1 MDSLN
6 FHHLRYFWTVARE
19 GSLRQAA
26 EKLHI
31 SPPSISAQIGELEAA
46 LGEKLFRRT
55 GRTNVLTDSG
65 QIALRYADELFGL
78 GRELHAALR
87 QQPTTQALRLHVGV
101 ADSFPKLVTQQILQ
115 PVFAMPRVIHVICR
129 EGKVVDL
136 LGQLAAHRLD
146 VVLSDEPATGGAKVR
161 VFNHPLGECGV
172 TFCAGARL
180 AGLLRKGFPRSLHG
194 APALLPAEGTG
205 LRRALD
211 RWFQSL
217 SIVPRV
223 LGEFEDGALMKVM
236 AADGRGFI
244 PVPTLVVQEAVDR
257 FSLRVIG
264 ATEKCREQFFA
275 ITADRRIHHPAV
287 AVITGA
293 TTASTGAL
301 ADGK

>member
-19 GSLRQAA
+19 GGLRQAA
-26 EKLHI
+26 EKLHV
-31 SPPSISAQIGELEAA
+31 SPPSISAQIGELEDA

-55 GRTNVLTDSG
+55 GRTNVLTDAG
-65 QIALRYADELFGL
+65 QIALRYADEIFSL

-87 QQPTTQALRLHVGV
+87 QQPTAKALRLHAGV
-101 ADSFPKLVTQQILQ
+101 AASFPKLVTQQILQ
-115 PVFAMPRVIHVICR
+115 PVFAMPQVTHVICR
-129 EGKVVDL
+129 EGKVADL

-146 VVLSDEPATGGAKVR
+146 VVLSDEPATGGSKVR

-180 AGLLRKGFPRSLHG
+180 AGVLRKGFPRSLHG

-217 SIVPRV
+217 GIVPRV
-223 LGEFEDGALMKVM
+223 LAEFEDGALMKVM
-236 AADGRGFI
+236 ASDGRGFI
-244 PVPTLVVQEAVDR
+244 PVPTLVAQEAVDR
-257 FSLRVIG
+257 FSLRIIG

-293 TTASTGAL
+293 ADDISASPA
-301 ADGK
+301 AEK

>member
-65 QIALRYADELFGL
+65 QIALRYADEIFGL